1 MFLTFAATV
10 LSLQAATLRVPY
22 VPQTD
27 ALCGGA
33 AAAMVF
39 RYWGDAHADVEQF
52 GALVERPAGAAAGIA
67 AEVLTRAIAS
77 RGWRTDRATTSLDGL
92 RQHLELR
99 QPIIVLIADRAD
111 RRDLYHYVVVVGLD
125 DEAVI
130 VHDPSWGPNRAVKRS
145 TFESLWSAAQYWSL
159 VILPSQTRVAA
170 ASVDDPVAPVV
181 EPAFEST
188 DECAVLLNQTI
199 QNVAAHGLDSADDLL
214 LPIRQR
220 CPESAGP
227 YRELAGVRFA
237 QKRWADAV
245 SLARS
250 ALSLAPDDVYA
261 SEVLAS
267 SLFML
272 DDPEGALRAWNR
284 IGKPRLDLVSIEG
297 VRHARYQTIT
307 ESLGLKP
314 NVMLTADAFA
324 KAKHRLNDLPDR
336 SQSRLELQPQA
347 DGFATVDVAIA
358 ERSGR
363 PRGAAAWTGIAV
375 RAAVDRESSISLP
388 GFTGQGEVWT
398 ASWRWYQNR
407 PRVAIGF
414 AAPRVG
420 GLFGVWRVEGSWQ
433 AETYAD
439 GTDVRREAYK
449 HAGVTV
455 SDWMTGS
462 LRYSLNA
469 GLDVWEAGRRAVA
482 AGGSLERRWLR
493 DRLALAG
500 DLTDWVP
507 VDGGQTFTAAGIR
520 AIARSSSNA
529 RGWICEGTVGADH
542 VTRAAPRALWSGA
555 GEGRART
562 TLLRAHPMLDDGIID
577 VTATQTAF
585 GRSTQYANGEALRW
599 FTWPSTP
606 RMALAAF
613 VDVARSAERT
623 DGTSIVYADVGAGLR
638 IRIPGVG
645 KTLRVDFAHSLKD
658 KAKAV
663 TVGFTHQG

>member
-1 MFLTFAATV
+1 MLLTFAVTV
-10 LSLQAATLRVPY
+10 LSLQAASLRVPY

-52 GALVERPAGAAAGIA
+52 GALVERRAGGAAGIA
-67 AEVLTRAIAS
+67 ADVLTRAIVS
-77 RGWRTDRATTSLDGL
+77 RGWRTDRAPSSLDEL
-92 RQHLELR
+92 REHLESR
-99 QPIIVLIADRAD
+99 QPIIVLIAD

-130 VHDPSWGPNRAVKRS
+130 VHDPSWGPFRAVKRS
-145 TFESLWSAAQYWSL
+145 TFESLWSAARYWSL
-159 VILPSQTRVAA
+159 VVLPGETRVASADDSVA
-170 ASVDDPVAPVV
+170 AST
-181 EPAFEST
+181 EPALEST
-188 DECAVLLNQTI
+188 EACAVMLRQAI
-199 QNVAAHGLDSADDLL
+199 QDVAVQGLATADDLL
-214 LPIRQR
+214 LPVREK
-220 CPESAGP
+220 CPESPGP

-237 QKRWADAV
+237 QKRWADAAT
-245 SLARS
+245 LARG
-250 ALSLAPDDVYA
+250 ALSRAPDDVYA

-307 ESLGLKP
+307 ETLGLKP

-336 SQSRLELQPQA
+336 SQSRLELRPQA

-363 PRGAAAWTGIAV
+363 PRGPAAWTGTAI
-375 RAAVDRESSISLP
+375 RAGVDRETSIALP
-388 GFTGQGEVWT
+388 GFTGQGEVWM
-398 ASWRWYQNR
+398 ASWRWYRNR

-420 GLFGVWRVEGSWQ
+420 GLFGVWRVDGSWE

-439 GTDVRREAYK
+439 GPDVRREIHK
-449 HAGVTV
+449 HAGLAV
-455 SDWMTGS
+455 SDWMTGN
-462 LRYSLNA
+462 LRYAFHA
-469 GLDVWEAGRRAVA
+469 GVDVWEGGRRATA

-493 DRLALAG
+493 DRIALAG
-500 DLTDWVP
+500 DITAWIP
-507 VDGGQTFTAAGIR
+507 IDGGQAFTAAGTR
-520 AIARSSSNA
+520 VIARSSSNS
-529 RGWICEGTVGADH
+529 RGWIYEGAVGADQ
-542 VTRAAPRALWSGA
+542 VTHAAPRALWPGA

-577 VTATQTAF
+577 VNSGGTAF
-585 GRSTQYANGEALRW
+585 GRSMQYANGEAQRW
-599 FTWPSTP
+599 LAWPKTP

-623 DGTSIVYADVGAGLR
+623 DGSTSLYADIGAGLR
-638 IRIPGVG
+638 IRVPGVG
-645 KTLRVDFAHSLKD
+645 KALRVDFAHGLKD
-658 KAKAV
+658 NASAV
-663 TVGFTHQG
+663 TVGFTY